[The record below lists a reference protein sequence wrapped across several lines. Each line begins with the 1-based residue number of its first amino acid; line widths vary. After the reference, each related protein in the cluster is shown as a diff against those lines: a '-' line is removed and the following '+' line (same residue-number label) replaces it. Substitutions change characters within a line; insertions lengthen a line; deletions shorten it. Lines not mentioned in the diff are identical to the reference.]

1 MPERSGLCKKAAFA
15 PDFTPNPAT
24 IRAKKFRT
32 MWRFAGYLPKERKNP
47 AARRGGIFL
56 GDTLTPHYET
66 ISAAIS
72 VMCGICGEIRSRGDA
87 ASAAVTE
94 AIAGNLKHRGPDAG
108 GVYASRNVALG
119 HRRLSILDLSPA
131 ADQPMIDA
139 ELGLA
144 IAFNGCIYN
153 FSELRRELEAR
164 GYRFFTDGDTE
175 VILKSYHAWG
185 PRCVERFK
193 GMFAF
198 AIAERESGRVVLVRD
213 RLGIKPLYYADDG
226 KRFRFASTLPALLT
240 AGGIDTSI
248 DPVALHNYLSFH
260 GAVPAPRTIFNGVKK
275 LAPATLLT
283 IEPDGTRREEVYWRV
298 SVQAEDRV
306 ITENEWTESVRD
318 RLRTAVERR
327 RVADVP
333 LGVLLSGGLDSSL
346 LVALLAES
354 GQQNLRTFSIGFES
368 VNGLKGD
375 EFAYSDIV
383 AKTFG
388 TSHHRIPIAT
398 SRAIPAMAGAVA
410 QMSEPQVSHDAIGF
424 YLLSEEVSKHVK
436 VVQCG
441 QGADEVF
448 GGYHWYPHML
458 RSNDP
463 VSDYMRV
470 YCEHSHEEIA
480 DALDPSLAGGDFS
493 RALVEEN
500 FENAASDRAIDK
512 ALELDQR
519 IMMIDDPVKRVDN
532 MTMAFGLEARTP
544 LLDHELVEL
553 AARIPAEMK
562 IKNGGKHI
570 LKEAAR
576 GLVPDEIIDRKKGYF
591 PVPALKFLRGPMLDF
606 VRDVL
611 NEPAA
616 KTRGIF
622 KREYIDRLLKSPE
635 RELTAKGNSKLWQA
649 ALLEY
654 WLQIQ
659 QPQPRGV

>member
-1 MPERSGLCKKAAFA
+1 MLV
-15 PDFTPNPAT
+15 
-24 IRAKKFRT
+24 
-32 MWRFAGYLPKERKNP
+32 
-47 AARRGGIFL
+47 
-56 GDTLTPHYET
+56 PHYESRT
-66 ISAAIS
+66 AAVS
-72 VMCGICGEIRSRGDA
+72 VMCGICGEILRRGDS

-108 GVYASRNVALG
+108 GVYAQRNVALG
-119 HRRLSILDLSPA
+119 HRRLSILDLSPS
-131 ADQPMIDA
+131 ADQPMVDTG
-139 ELGLA
+139 LGLA

-153 FSELRRELEAR
+153 FRELRAALEAK
-164 GYRFFTDGDTE
+164 GYRFVTDGDTE

-198 AIAERESGRVVLVRD
+198 AILERESGRVVLARD
-213 RLGIKPLYYADDG
+213 RLGIKPLYYTDNAD
-226 KRFRFASTLPALLT
+226 RIRFASTLPALLAT
-240 AGGIDTSI
+240 GDVDTSI

-283 IEPDGTRREEVYWRV
+283 IEPDGTKREEVYWRV
-298 SVQAEDRV
+298 SVQSQDRV
-306 ITENEWTESVRD
+306 LTEQEWTEAVRD
-318 RLRTAVERR
+318 SLRTAVERR

-354 GQQNLRTFSIGFES
+354 GQKDLQTFSIGFES

-383 AKTFG
+383 AKKFG
-388 TSHHRIPIAT
+388 TKHHRIPIAT
-398 SRAIPAMAGAVA
+398 ARAIPAMEGAVS

-424 YLLSEEVSKHVK
+424 YLLSEEVSQHVK

-463 VSDYMRV
+463 VSDYARV
-470 YCEHSHEEIA
+470 YCEHSHDEIS
-480 DALDPSLAGGDFS
+480 DALDPSLVGGDYS
-493 RALVEEN
+493 RELIERK
-500 FENAASDRAIDK
+500 FDAAQSERAIDK
-512 ALELDQR
+512 TLELDQE
-519 IMMIDDPVKRVDN
+519 IMMVDDPVKRVDN

-553 AARIPAEMK
+553 AARIPAELK

-576 GLVPDEIIDRKKGYF
+576 GIVPDEIIDRKKGYF

-606 VRDVL
+606 VRDVV
-611 NEPAA
+611 NQPAA
-616 KTRGIF
+616 RTRGIF
-622 KREYIDRLLKSPE
+622 KRDYIDRLLKNPE
-635 RELTAKGNSKLWQA
+635 KELTGKGNSKLWQA

-654 WLQIQ
+654 WLQVHT
-659 QPQPRGV
+659 GSAKAA

>member
-1 MPERSGLCKKAAFA
+1 
-15 PDFTPNPAT
+15 
-24 IRAKKFRT
+24 
-32 MWRFAGYLPKERKNP
+32 
-47 AARRGGIFL
+47 
-56 GDTLTPHYET
+56 
-66 ISAAIS
+66 
-72 VMCGICGEIRSRGDA
+72 MCGISGEIRSRGDA

-108 GVYASRNVALG
+108 GVYAQRNVALG
-119 HRRLSILDLSPA
+119 HRRLAILDLSPA

-139 ELGLA
+139 DLGLA

-153 FSELRRELEAR
+153 FRELKRELEAK

-175 VILKSYHAWG
+175 VIVKSYHAWG

-198 AIAERESGRVVLVRD
+198 AITERESGRVVIARD
-213 RLGIKPLYYADDG
+213 RLGIKPLYYTESG
-226 KRFRFASTLPALLT
+226 SRFRFASTLPALL
-240 AGGIDTSI
+240 AGGGVDTSI

-283 IEPDGTRREEVYWRV
+283 IEPDGTRREEIYWRCPV
-298 SVQAEDRV
+298 RSQERV
-306 ITENEWTESVRD
+306 LTESEWIEAVRAS
-318 RLRTAVERR
+318 LRAAVERR
-327 RVADVP
+327 RIADVP

-346 LVALLAES
+346 LVALLAEQ
-354 GQQNLRTFSIGFES
+354 GQQGLQTFSVGFES
-368 VNGLKGD
+368 VNGLEGD

-383 AKTFG
+383 ARKFG
-388 TSHHRIPIAT
+388 THHHRIPIAT

-424 YLLSEEVSKHVK
+424 YLLSEEVSRHVK

-470 YCEHSHEEIA
+470 YCEHSHEEITEA
-480 DALDPSLAGGDFS
+480 IEPSLIGGDHS
-493 RALVEEN
+493 RALVEKHFASAE
-500 FENAASDRAIDK
+500 SDRAIDK
-512 ALELDQR
+512 TLELDQQ
-519 IMMIDDPVKRVDN
+519 IMMVDDPVKRVDN

-553 AARIPAEMK
+553 AANIPAELK
-562 IKNGGKHI
+562 IRNGGKHI

-576 GLVPDEIIDRKKGYF
+576 GIVPDEIIDRKKGYF
-591 PVPALKFLRGPMLDF
+591 PVPALKFLRGPMLEF
-606 VRDVL
+606 VRGVL

-622 KREYIDRLLKSPE
+622 RQGYVDRLLRNPE
-635 RELTAKGNSKLWQA
+635 RELTGKGNSKLWQA

-654 WLQIQ
+654 WLQVQ
-659 QPQPRGV
+659 TKAA

>member
-1 MPERSGLCKKAAFA
+1 MLV
-15 PDFTPNPAT
+15 
-24 IRAKKFRT
+24 
-32 MWRFAGYLPKERKNP
+32 
-47 AARRGGIFL
+47 
-56 GDTLTPHYET
+56 PHYESRT
-66 ISAAIS
+66 AAVS
-72 VMCGICGEIRSRGDA
+72 VMCGICGEIRRRGDS

-108 GVYASRNVALG
+108 GVYAQRNVALG
-119 HRRLSILDLSPA
+119 HRRLSILDLSPS
-131 ADQPMIDA
+131 ADQPMVDTG
-139 ELGLA
+139 LGLA

-153 FSELRRELEAR
+153 FRELRAALEAK
-164 GYRFFTDGDTE
+164 GYRFVTDGDTE

-198 AIAERESGRVVLVRD
+198 AILERESGRVVLARD
-213 RLGIKPLYYADDG
+213 RLGIKPLYYTDNAD
-226 KRFRFASTLPALLT
+226 RIRFASTLPALLAT
-240 AGGIDTSI
+240 GDVDTSI

-283 IEPDGTRREEVYWRV
+283 IEPDGTKREEVYWRV
-298 SVQAEDRV
+298 SVQSQDRV
-306 ITENEWTESVRD
+306 LTEQEWTEEVRD
-318 RLRTAVERR
+318 SLRSAVERR

-354 GQQNLRTFSIGFES
+354 GQKDLQTFSIGFES

-383 AKTFG
+383 AKKFG
-388 TSHHRIPIAT
+388 TKHHRIPIAT
-398 SRAIPAMAGAVA
+398 ARAIPAMEGAVS

-424 YLLSEEVSKHVK
+424 YLLSEEVSQHVK

-463 VSDYMRV
+463 VSDYARV
-470 YCEHSHEEIA
+470 YCEHSHDEIS
-480 DALDPSLAGGDFS
+480 DALEPSLAGGDYS
-493 RALVEEN
+493 RELIERK
-500 FENAASDRAIDK
+500 FDAAQSERAIDK
-512 ALELDQR
+512 TLELDQE
-519 IMMIDDPVKRVDN
+519 IMMVDDPVKRVDN

-553 AARIPAEMK
+553 AARIPAELK
-562 IKNGGKHI
+562 IRNGGKHI

-576 GLVPDEIIDRKKGYF
+576 GIVPDEIIDRKKGYF

-606 VRDVL
+606 VRDIV
-611 NEPAA
+611 NQPAA
-616 KTRGIF
+616 RTRGIF
-622 KREYIDRLLKSPE
+622 KRDYIDRLLKNPE
-635 RELTAKGNSKLWQA
+635 KELTGKGNSKLWQT

-654 WLQIQ
+654 WLQVHT
-659 QPQPRGV
+659 GNAKAA

>member
-1 MPERSGLCKKAAFA
+1 
-15 PDFTPNPAT
+15 
-24 IRAKKFRT
+24 
-32 MWRFAGYLPKERKNP
+32 
-47 AARRGGIFL
+47 
-56 GDTLTPHYET
+56 
-66 ISAAIS
+66 
-72 VMCGICGEIRSRGDA
+72 MCGISGEIRRRGDA

-94 AIAGNLKHRGPDAG
+94 QIAGSLKHRGPDAG
-108 GVYASRNVALG
+108 GVYANRNVALG

-153 FSELRRELEAR
+153 FRELKQQLEAK

-185 PRCVERFK
+185 PRCVTRFK

-198 AIAERESGRVVLVRD
+198 AISERESGRVMLARD
-213 RLGIKPLYYADDG
+213 RLGIKPLYYTDDG
-226 KRFRFASTLPALLT
+226 GCFRFASTLPALLA
-240 AGGIDTSI
+240 AGDVDTSI

-283 IEPDGTRREEVYWRV
+283 IEPDGSKRKEIYWRCPV
-298 SVQAEDRV
+298 RSQDRV
-306 ITENEWTESVRD
+306 LTESEWTESVRTS
-318 RLRTAVERR
+318 LRAAVERR
-327 RVADVP
+327 RIADVP

-354 GQQNLRTFSIGFES
+354 GQKDLQTFSIGFES
-368 VNGLKGD
+368 VNGLQGD
-375 EFAYSDIV
+375 EFAYSDMV
-383 AKTFG
+383 AKKFG
-388 TSHHRIPIAT
+388 TRHHRIPVAT
-398 SRAIPAMAGAVA
+398 SRAIPAMAGAVSG
-410 QMSEPQVSHDAIGF
+410 MSEPQVSHDAIGF
-424 YLLSEEVSKHVK
+424 YLLSEEVSHHVK

-458 RSNDP
+458 RSNDA

-470 YCEHSHEEIA
+470 YAEHSHDDIT
-480 DALDPSLAGGDFS
+480 DALDP
-493 RALVEEN
+493 ALVGEDYSREFVEHH
-500 FENAASDRAIDK
+500 FETAEGERTIDK
-512 ALELDQR
+512 TLELDQQ

-553 AARIPAEMK
+553 AAQIPAEMK

-576 GLVPDEIIDRKKGYF
+576 GIVPDEIIDRKKGYF

-606 VRDVL
+606 VRGVL

-622 KREYIDRLLKSPE
+622 KQEYLDRLLKNPE
-635 RELTAKGNSKLWQA
+635 KELTGKGNSKLWQA

-659 QPQPRGV
+659 TGAAKAA

>member
-1 MPERSGLCKKAAFA
+1 
-15 PDFTPNPAT
+15 
-24 IRAKKFRT
+24 
-32 MWRFAGYLPKERKNP
+32 
-47 AARRGGIFL
+47 
-56 GDTLTPHYET
+56 
-66 ISAAIS
+66 
-72 VMCGICGEIRSRGDA
+72 MCGISGEIRRRGDA

-94 AIAGNLKHRGPDAG
+94 VISGNLKHRGPDAG

-119 HRRLSILDLSPA
+119 HRRLAVLDLSPA
-131 ADQPMIDA
+131 ADQPMVDP

-153 FSELRRELEAR
+153 FRELRTQLEAK

-198 AIAERESGRVVLVRD
+198 AIMERESGRVVLARD
-213 RLGIKPLYYADDG
+213 RLGIKPLYYTDSNG
-226 KRFRFASTLPALLT
+226 RFRFASTLPALLA
-240 AGGIDTSI
+240 AGGVDTSI
-248 DPVALHNYLSFH
+248 DPVAIHNYLSFH

-275 LAPATLLT
+275 LAPASLLT
-283 IEPDGTRREEVYWRV
+283 VEPDGTKREEIYWRCPV
-298 SVQAEDRV
+298 RSRDR
-306 ITENEWTESVRD
+306 ILTESEWTEAVRAS
-318 RLRTAVERR
+318 LRTAVDRR

-354 GQQNLRTFSIGFES
+354 GQKDLQTFSIGFES

-375 EFAYSDIV
+375 EFAYSDLV
-383 AKTFG
+383 AKKFG
-388 TSHHRIPIAT
+388 TKHHRIPIAT
-398 SRAIPAMAGAVA
+398 SRAIPAMEGAVS

-424 YLLSEEVSKHVK
+424 YMLSEEVSQHVK

-470 YCEHSHEEIA
+470 YCEHNHNEIS
-480 DALDPSLAGGDFS
+480 DALDPSLTGGDYS
-493 RALVEEN
+493 RDLVEN
-500 FENAASDRAIDK
+500 YFETAQGERAIDK
-512 ALELDQR
+512 TLELDQQ

-553 AARIPAEMK
+553 AAQIPAEMK

-570 LKEAAR
+570 LKEASR

-606 VRDVL
+606 VHGVL

-622 KREYIDRLLKSPE
+622 KPEYIDRLFKNPE
-635 RELTAKGNSKLWQA
+635 KELTGKGNSKLWQA

-654 WLQIQ
+654 WLQIHTG
-659 QPQPRGV
+659 QPKAA

>member
-1 MPERSGLCKKAAFA
+1 
-15 PDFTPNPAT
+15 
-24 IRAKKFRT
+24 
-32 MWRFAGYLPKERKNP
+32 
-47 AARRGGIFL
+47 
-56 GDTLTPHYET
+56 
-66 ISAAIS
+66 
-72 VMCGICGEIRSRGDA
+72 MCGICGEIRSRGDA

-94 AIAGNLKHRGPDAG
+94 AIADNLKHRGPDAG

-119 HRRLSILDLSPA
+119 HRRLAILDLSA
-131 ADQPMIDA
+131 SADQPMVDA
-139 ELGLA
+139 GLGLA

-153 FSELRRELEAR
+153 FRELRRELEAK

-175 VILKSYHAWG
+175 VILKSYHAFG

-198 AIAERESGRVVLVRD
+198 AIMERESGRVVLARD
-213 RLGIKPLYYADDG
+213 RLGIKPLYYTDNG
-226 KRFRFASTLPALLT
+226 KRFRFASTLPALLA
-240 AGGIDTSI
+240 AGDVDTHI
-248 DPVALHNYLSFH
+248 DPVALHNFLSFH
-260 GAVPAPRTIFNGVKK
+260 GAVPAPRTIFRGVKK

-283 IEPDGTRREEVYWRV
+283 IEPDGTKREEIYWRV
-298 SVQAEDRV
+298 SVHSQDRV
-306 ITENEWTESVRD
+306 LTEDEWTESVREH
-318 RLRTAVERR
+318 LRAAVERR

-346 LVALLAES
+346 LVALLAEC
-354 GQQNLRTFSIGFES
+354 GQSNLETFSIGFES
-368 VNGLKGD
+368 VNGLEGD

-383 AKTFG
+383 AKKFG
-388 TSHHRIPIAT
+388 TRHHRIPIAT
-398 SRAIPAMAGAVA
+398 HRAIPAMEGAVL

-424 YLLSEEVSKHVK
+424 YLLSQEVSQHVK

-470 YCEHSHEEIA
+470 YCEHSHDEIA
-480 DALDPSLAGGDFS
+480 DAIEPSLSGDDYS
-493 RALVEEN
+493 RALVEQSFGRAE
-500 FENAASDRAIDK
+500 SDRPIDK
-512 ALELDQR
+512 ALEIDQR
-519 IMMIDDPVKRVDN
+519 IMRIDDPVKRVDN

-553 AARIPAEMK
+553 AAQIPAEMK
-562 IKNGGKHI
+562 IRNGGKHI
-570 LKEAAR
+570 LKQASR

-591 PVPALKFLRGPMLDF
+591 PVPALKFLRGPMLAF

-611 NEPAA
+611 SQPAA
-616 KTRGIF
+616 RTRGIF
-622 KREYIDRLLKSPE
+622 KREYIDRLLNNPE

-654 WLQIQ
+654 WLQLQ
-659 QPQPRGV
+659 ASPQASSKAV

>member
-1 MPERSGLCKKAAFA
+1 
-15 PDFTPNPAT
+15 
-24 IRAKKFRT
+24 
-32 MWRFAGYLPKERKNP
+32 
-47 AARRGGIFL
+47 
-56 GDTLTPHYET
+56 
-66 ISAAIS
+66 
-72 VMCGICGEIRSRGDA
+72 MCGISGEIRRRGDA

-94 AIAGNLKHRGPDAG
+94 KIAGNLKHRGPDAG
-108 GVYASRNVALG
+108 GVYANRNVALG

-144 IAFNGCIYN
+144 VAFNGCIYN
-153 FSELRRELEAR
+153 FRELKQQLEAK

-198 AIAERESGRVVLVRD
+198 AIAERESGRVVLARD
-213 RLGIKPLYYADDG
+213 RLGIKPLYYTDDG
-226 KRFRFASTLPALLT
+226 GCFRFASTLPALLAT
-240 AGGIDTSI
+240 GDVNTSI

-260 GAVPAPRTIFNGVKK
+260 GAVPAPRTIFNGVSK

-283 IEPDGTRREEVYWRV
+283 IEPDGSKREEVYWRCPV
-298 SVQAEDRV
+298 RSQDRV
-306 ITENEWTESVRD
+306 LTESEWTESVRTS
-318 RLRTAVERR
+318 LRAAVERR
-327 RVADVP
+327 RIADVP

-354 GQQNLRTFSIGFES
+354 GQKNLQTFSIGFES
-368 VNGLKGD
+368 VNGLQGD

-383 AKTFG
+383 AQRFG
-388 TSHHRIPIAT
+388 TNHHRIPIAT
-398 SRAIPAMAGAVA
+398 SRAIPAMEGAVS

-424 YLLSEEVSKHVK
+424 YLLSEEVSQHVK

-470 YCEHSHEEIA
+470 YAEHSHDDIT
-480 DALDPSLAGGDFS
+480 DALDPTLIGEDYS
-493 RALVEEN
+493 RELVERH
-500 FENAASDRAIDK
+500 FETAQGERTIDK
-512 ALELDQR
+512 TLELDQQ

-553 AARIPAEMK
+553 AAQIPAEMK
-562 IKNGGKHI
+562 IRDGGKHI

-576 GLVPDEIIDRKKGYF
+576 GIVPDEIIDRKKGYF

-606 VRDVL
+606 VRGVL

-622 KREYIDRLLKSPE
+622 KREYLERLMKNPE
-635 RELTAKGNSKLWQA
+635 KELTGKGNSKLWQA

-654 WLQIQ
+654 WLQVQ
-659 QPQPRGV
+659 TGPAKAA

>member
-1 MPERSGLCKKAAFA
+1 
-15 PDFTPNPAT
+15 
-24 IRAKKFRT
+24 
-32 MWRFAGYLPKERKNP
+32 
-47 AARRGGIFL
+47 
-56 GDTLTPHYET
+56 
-66 ISAAIS
+66 
-72 VMCGICGEIRSRGDA
+72 MCGISGEIRSRGDA
-87 ASAAVTE
+87 ASAAVAE

-108 GVYASRNVALG
+108 GVYAQRNIALG

-131 ADQPMIDA
+131 ADQPMVDG

-153 FSELRRELEAR
+153 FRELRRELEAK

-175 VILKSYHAWG
+175 VIIKSYHAWG
-185 PRCVERFK
+185 RRCVERFK

-198 AIAERESGRVVLVRD
+198 AIAEKESGRVVLARD
-213 RLGIKPLYYADDG
+213 RLGIKPLYYTENG
-226 KRFRFASTLPALLT
+226 GRFRFASTLPALL
-240 AGGIDTSI
+240 ALGDADTGI

-260 GAVPAPRTIFNGVKK
+260 GAVPAPRTIFRGVKK

-283 IEPDGTRREEVYWRV
+283 LEPDGTKREEVYWRV
-298 SVQAEDRV
+298 SVESQDRV
-306 ITENEWTESVRD
+306 LSEREWTEAVRD
-318 RLRTAVERR
+318 SLRTAVRRR

-354 GQQNLRTFSIGFES
+354 GQKDLRTFSIGFES

-375 EFAYSDIV
+375 EFAYSDLV
-383 AKTFG
+383 AKKFG
-388 TSHHRIPIAT
+388 TKHQRIPIETA
-398 SRAIPAMAGAVA
+398 RAIPAMAGAVSA
-410 QMSEPQVSHDAIGF
+410 MSEPQVSHDAIGF
-424 YLLSEEVSKHVK
+424 YLLSEQVSEHVK

-470 YCEHSHEEIA
+470 YCEHNHDEIEQ
-480 DALDPSLAGGDFS
+480 ALEPSLVGDDYS
-493 RALVEEN
+493 RELVERK
-500 FENAASDRAIDK
+500 FESANSDRAIDK
-512 ALELDQR
+512 TLELDQE
-519 IMMIDDPVKRVDN
+519 IMMVDDPVKRVDN

-544 LLDHELVEL
+544 LLDHDLVEL
-553 AARIPAEMK
+553 AARIPAELK

-611 NEPAA
+611 NEPVARD
-616 KTRGIF
+616 RGIF
-622 KREYIDRLLKSPE
+622 KRDYIDRLLKNPE
-635 RELTAKGNSKLWQA
+635 KELTGKGNSKLWQA

-654 WLQIQ
+654 WLQVQ
-659 QPQPRGV
+659 TAPAKAA

>member
-1 MPERSGLCKKAAFA
+1 
-15 PDFTPNPAT
+15 
-24 IRAKKFRT
+24 
-32 MWRFAGYLPKERKNP
+32 
-47 AARRGGIFL
+47 
-56 GDTLTPHYET
+56 
-66 ISAAIS
+66 
-72 VMCGICGEIRSRGDA
+72 MCGICGEIRRRGDS

-94 AIAGNLKHRGPDAG
+94 AIAGNLRHRGPDAG
-108 GVYASRNVALG
+108 GVYAQRNVALG
-119 HRRLSILDLSPA
+119 HRRLSILDLSPS
-131 ADQPMIDA
+131 ADQPMVDTG
-139 ELGLA
+139 LGLA

-153 FSELRRELEAR
+153 FRELRAALEAK
-164 GYRFFTDGDTE
+164 GYRFVTDGDTE

-198 AIAERESGRVVLVRD
+198 AILERESGRVVLARD
-213 RLGIKPLYYADDG
+213 RLGIKPLYFTDSAD
-226 KRFRFASTLPALLT
+226 RIRFASTLPALLAT
-240 AGGIDTSI
+240 GDVDTSI

-283 IEPDGTRREEVYWRV
+283 IEPDGTKREEVYWRV
-298 SVQAEDRV
+298 SVQSQDRV
-306 ITENEWTESVRD
+306 LTEQEWTEAVRHS
-318 RLRTAVERR
+318 LRTAVERR

-354 GQQNLRTFSIGFES
+354 GQKDLQTFSIGFES

-383 AKTFG
+383 AKKFG
-388 TSHHRIPIAT
+388 TKHHRIPIAT
-398 SRAIPAMAGAVA
+398 ARAIPAMEGAVS

-424 YLLSEEVSKHVK
+424 YLLSEEVSQHVK

-463 VSDYMRV
+463 VSDYARV
-470 YCEHSHEEIA
+470 YCEHSHDEIS
-480 DALDPSLAGGDFS
+480 DALDPSLAGGDYS
-493 RALVEEN
+493 RELIERK
-500 FENAASDRAIDK
+500 FDAAQSERAIDK
-512 ALELDQR
+512 TLELDQE
-519 IMMIDDPVKRVDN
+519 IMMVDDPVKRVDN

-553 AARIPAEMK
+553 AAQIPAEMK

-576 GLVPDEIIDRKKGYF
+576 GIVPDEIIDRKKGYF

-606 VRDVL
+606 VRDVV
-611 NEPAA
+611 NQPAA
-616 KTRGIF
+616 RTRGIF
-622 KREYIDRLLKSPE
+622 KRDYIDRLLKNPE
-635 RELTAKGNSKLWQA
+635 KELTGKGNSKLWQA

-654 WLQIQ
+654 WLQVHT
-659 QPQPRGV
+659 GNAKAA